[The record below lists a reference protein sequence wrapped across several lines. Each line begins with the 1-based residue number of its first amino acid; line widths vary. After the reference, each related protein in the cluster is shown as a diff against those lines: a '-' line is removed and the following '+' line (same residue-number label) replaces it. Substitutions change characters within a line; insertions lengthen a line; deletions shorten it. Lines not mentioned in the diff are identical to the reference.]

1 MAASNRTA
9 RTGRSTPPT
18 VSPLVELAEDWLAAK
33 SLGSSST
40 NGHSDAARRSDLA
53 RIGRTV
59 CAALGRP
66 TDESRTYDL
75 NRDLGPVRLA
85 DLSADTVLRTAAL
98 LKANYSPATAR
109 RTLSTLK
116 GFTRW
121 LARRGHLA
129 VDPCDQDELVLPRRA
144 AGDGAG
150 LAFLP
155 EEVAAMRAATATP
168 QPTARSAWAARDE
181 AIVEMLAGCGLR
193 AAECCAAEVGD
204 LDLRL
209 DRPVLHVRRGVKGGK
224 RRDIPVPRSA
234 LDSYDRW
241 AAERRK
247 HFGATAASDRL
258 FVRNNGAALD
268 GAWLDRL
275 VVRLAR
281 QAGVPLRDQVAAH
294 GFRHHFG
301 TQLALRR
308 VPPAVIQELMGHSDP
323 RTTAIYT
330 RSVASHLIDALD
342 DAGWL

>member
-1 MAASNRTA
+1 MRSNPGTEQR
-9 RTGRSTPPT
+9 RSGPI
-18 VSPLVELAEDWLAAK
+18 SPLVELAEDWLAAK
-33 SLGSSST
+33 SLGSSSAV
-40 NGHSDAARRSDLA
+40 GHSNTARRSDLA

-59 CAALGRP
+59 CSALGRP
-66 TDESRTYDL
+66 VDDARNYDL
-75 NRDLGPVRLA
+75 ERDLGPVRLE

-98 LKANYSPATAR
+98 LKASYSPATAR

-116 GFTRW
+116 GLTRW
-121 LARRGHLA
+121 LTRRGHLA

-144 AGDGAG
+144 SGDGAA

-155 EEVAAMRAATATP
+155 EEVAALRAAAATP
-168 QPTARSAWAARDE
+168 PPSVRSAWAARDE

-193 AAECCAAEVGD
+193 AAECCAAQVGD

-224 RRDIPVPRSA
+224 RRDVPVPRSA

-241 AAERRK
+241 AAERRNGL
-247 HFGATAASDRL
+247 GAPTASARL
-258 FVRNNGAALD
+258 FVRNNGAALND
-268 GAWLDRL
+268 AWLDRL

-281 QAGVPLRDQVAAH
+281 QGGVALRDQVAAH

-308 VPPAVIQELMGHSDP
+308 VPPAVIQELMGHTDP

-330 RSVASHLIDALD
+330 RSVATHLVDALD